1 MPCEGLPHVV
11 PNDQNLK
18 WGYRVNKTFLISLV
32 LLLYT
37 LYPLYSCIEGIHAFC
52 DFTIRDSV
60 SGLNFMN
67 SPLLRDF
74 EEKNILMMNILLM
87 MDNYSCQ
94 SDSF

>member
-1 MPCEGLPHVV
+1 MGLQGIQ
-11 PNDQNLK
+11 D
-18 WGYRVNKTFLISLV
+18 FFDFFSLV
-32 LLLYT
+32 IV
-37 LYPLYSCIEGIHAFC
+37 YSVSFVFLEGIHAFC